1 MAANSFGPC
10 GGVLRIERSP
20 VETLILARHAES
32 DCSARGIVNGD
43 PGSGNCPLT
52 ERGDEEA
59 RALGRLLA
67 GREIDLYLT
76 SEFAR
81 TQQTARIAL
90 AGRELSW
97 LELAELNDIRVGAFE
112 GGALDLYTTWAH
124 ENAPEE
130 RPPGGGESR
139 AEAAAR
145 FVHGFRIV
153 LARPERTIL
162 VVTHGLA
169 VSYLREAIA
178 GNEPRARHAPVPYA
192 RPFEYSADELAR
204 ALDLFDVW
212 LRAPR
217 WSEA

>member
-1 MAANSFGPC
+1 M
-10 GGVLRIERSP
+10 
-20 VETLILARHAES
+20 ETLILARHAES
-32 DCSARGIVNGD
+32 ECSARGIVNGD
-43 PGSGNCPLT
+43 PRSGDCPLS
-52 ERGDEEA
+52 ERGEKEA
-59 RALGRLLA
+59 RALGRSLT
-67 GREIDLYLT
+67 GREIDLYVT

-81 TQQTARIAL
+81 TQQTERIAL
-90 AGRELSW
+90 GGRELPW

-112 GGALDLYTTWAH
+112 GGALDLYVTWAH

-145 FVHGFRIV
+145 FVRGFRTV

-178 GNEPRARHAPVPYA
+178 GSEPRARHAPVPYA
-192 RPFEYSADELAR
+192 RPFDYSADGLAR
-204 ALDLFDVW
+204 GLDLLEVW

-217 WSEA
+217 WSES

>member
-1 MAANSFGPC
+1 M
-10 GGVLRIERSP
+10 
-20 VETLILARHAES
+20 ETLILSRHAES
-32 DCSARGIVNGD
+32 ECSARGIVNGD
-43 PGSGNCPLT
+43 PSNSDCPLT
-52 ERGDEEA
+52 ERGEDEA
-59 RALGRLLA
+59 RALGRALA
-67 GREIDLYLT
+67 GRELDLYLT

-90 AGRELSW
+90 AGREPPW

-112 GGALDLYTTWAH
+112 GGALDLYVTWAH

-145 FVHGFRIV
+145 FVRGFRIV

-169 VSYLREAIA
+169 VSFLREAIA
-178 GNEPRARHAPVPYA
+178 GSAPRARHVPVPYA
-192 RPFEYSADELAR
+192 RPFEYSAAELAR
-204 ALDLFDVW
+204 ALELLEVW
-212 LRAPR
+212 LEDPR
-217 WSEA
+217 WIAP

>member
-1 MAANSFGPC
+1 MQ
-10 GGVLRIERSP
+10 
-20 VETLILARHAES
+20 TLILARHGES
-32 DCSARGIVNGD
+32 ECSARGIVNGD
-43 PGSGNCPLT
+43 PTNVDCPLS
-52 ERGDEEA
+52 ERGEEEA
-59 RALGRLLA
+59 RALGRSLA
-67 GREIDLYLT
+67 GREIDLYST

-81 TQQTARIAL
+81 TRQTARIAL
-90 AGRELSW
+90 AGRELPW
-97 LELAELNDIRVGAFE
+97 LELAELNDIKVGAFE
-112 GGALDLYTTWAH
+112 GGALDLYVTWAH

-145 FVHGFRIV
+145 YVRGFRIV

-178 GNEPRARHAPVPYA
+178 GSEPRARHIPVPYA
-192 RPFEYSADELAR
+192 RPFEYGERELSQ
-204 ALDLFDVW
+204 ALDRLEVW

-217 WSEA
+217 WIAP